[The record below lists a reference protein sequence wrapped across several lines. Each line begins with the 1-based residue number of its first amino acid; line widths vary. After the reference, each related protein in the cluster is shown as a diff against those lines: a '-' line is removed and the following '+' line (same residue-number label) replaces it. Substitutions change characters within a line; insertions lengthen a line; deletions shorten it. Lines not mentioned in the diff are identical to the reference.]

1 MGTIKRERKHQ
12 RNGVH
17 IMSYSIQGQ
26 LFNTRN
32 EALTALI
39 ANWVSAGGE
48 NDMDEIKSAL
58 RDSDTPAEIIRGW
71 GGEIG
76 VSEEVADENELADHI
91 KTHKADIIMAC

>member
-1 MGTIKRERKHQ
+1 
-12 RNGVH
+12 
-17 IMSYSIQGQ
+17 MSYAIEGIAYD
-26 LFNTRN
+26 NRN
-32 EALTALI
+32 DALTALV

-48 NDMDEIKSAL
+48 NDIDEIRSAL

>member
-1 MGTIKRERKHQ
+1 
-12 RNGVH
+12 
-17 IMSYSIQGQ
+17 MSYSIQGQ

-58 RDSDTPAEIIRGW
+58 RDSETPAGIIAEW
-71 GGEIG
+71 GGSLGEF
-76 VSEEVADENELADHI
+76 EEPADEVELIDHI